1 MSQHYGNVLPRS
13 DLALLFD
20 PANPKCYP
28 GSGSTIYDMSG
39 HGNNGT
45 ISGSMVFTYPYMV
58 FDGTDDQI
66 NVTANQSSLNFRYEQ
81 TLIIWM
87 YHTFTSGRRNPWDQ
101 AYGGYGTWTHESG
114 ANISS
119 YVGDAGSN
127 ASPYIGG
134 GSASTPT
141 STWQMM
147 ATVRNTV
154 DRRWYRNGSLSSTT
168 AHSYGVLT
176 ETTANIR
183 IGNGYA
189 GRWIGN
195 MGMVMAYKR
204 ALNADEMSTIYE
216 RTRGVYGV

>member
-1 MSQHYGNVLPRS
+1 MTQNYGNILSRS

-39 HGNNGT
+39 HNNNGV
-45 ISGSMVFTYPYMV
+45 ISGSMVFTKPYMI
-58 FDGTDDQI
+58 FDGIDDHI
-66 NVTANQSSLNFRYEQ
+66 TITANQDSLNFRFEQ

-87 YHTFTSGRRNPWDQ
+87 YHTYTSGRKNPWDQ
-101 AYGGYGTWTHESG
+101 AYGGYGTWTHENG

-119 YVGDAGSN
+119 YLGDAGGN

-168 AHSYGVLT
+168 AHSYGTLT

-189 GRWIGN
+189 GRWVGN

-204 ALNADEMSTIYE
+204 ALNADEMNTIYQ
-216 RTRGVYGV
+216 RTRGIYGV

>member
-1 MSQHYGNVLPRS
+1 MAQNYGNILPRS

-28 GSGSTIYDMSG
+28 GSGTTIYDMSG
-39 HGNNGT
+39 HNNNGT
-45 ISGSMVFTYPYMV
+45 IAGSMVFTNPYMT

-66 NVTANQSSLNFRYEQ
+66 TVTANQDSLNFRFEQ
-81 TLIIWM
+81 TVILWM
-87 YHTFTSGRRNPWDQ
+87 YHTYTSGRKNPWDQ
-101 AYGGYGTWTHESG
+101 AYGGYGTWTHEQG
-114 ANISS
+114 TNIN
-119 YVGDAGSN
+119 YYYGNAGSN
-127 ASPYIGG
+127 TTPYTSR
-134 GSASTPT
+134 GSTSTPT

-147 ATVRNTV
+147 SITRNPSTVT
-154 DRRWYRNGSLSSTT
+154 WYRNGTSSNS
-168 AHSYGVLT
+168 ASNAYGVLA
-176 ETTANIR
+176 ETTANIQ

-204 ALNADEMSTIYE
+204 ALNATEIDTIYQ